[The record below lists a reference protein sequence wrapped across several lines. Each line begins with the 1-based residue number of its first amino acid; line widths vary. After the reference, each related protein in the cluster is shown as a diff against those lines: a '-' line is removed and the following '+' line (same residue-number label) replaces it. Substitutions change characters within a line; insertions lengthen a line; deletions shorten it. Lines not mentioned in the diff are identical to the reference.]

1 MADQVTQSNNVLD
14 PQVLADMIPAKL
26 TAGLKFTSVAQVDK
40 TLKGKPGST
49 IEFPTWNYIGDAEDV
64 KENEPIDTSKLT
76 YGSKPATIKEIGKG
90 GSVTDAALETGY
102 GDAWGELS
110 NQLGLALANKI
121 DNDVLEV
128 LRQSIQKASV
138 DLSLDGIQD
147 ALDIYNNEDDAS
159 TILIASPKAAG
170 RLRLEAGQNWLRG
183 TQLGADTISKGV
195 YGDILGVQIIRS
207 RKLNADEAFLVK
219 IGAEDGKPAIK
230 LMLKRDIKV
239 EPDRV
244 PKYRR
249 TDVYATAVE
258 APYLYDPTKVVKI
271 TFKGLEGPAGTT
283 GAPSEVSVTTEPDN
297 VKEENKIGT
306 RSKKKSA
313 KNTQDQKQEQNTQDQ
328 KQEQD
333 TQDQNADQSAKNSE
347 KKPGEV

>member
-1 MADQVTQSNNVLD
+1 MADQVTQSSNVLD

-26 TAGLKFTSVAQVDK
+26 TAGLKFTSLAQVDR
-40 TLKGKPGST
+40 TLEGKPGST
-49 IEFPTWNYIGDAEDV
+49 VEFPTWNYIGDAEDI

-76 YGSKPATIKEIGKG
+76 YGSKAATIKKIGKG
-90 GSVTDAALETGY
+90 GSVTDEALETGY

-110 NQLGLALANKI
+110 NQLGLALANKV
-121 DNDVLEV
+121 DNDVLET
-128 LRQSIQKASV
+128 LRQAVQNASI

-147 ALDIYNNEDDAS
+147 ALDVYNSEDDAP
-159 TILIASPKAAG
+159 TVLIVSPKVAG
-170 RLRLEAGQNWLRG
+170 RLRLAAGKDWLRG
-183 TQLGADTISKGV
+183 TQLGADAVSKGV

-207 RKLNADEAFLVK
+207 RKLNANEAFLVK
-219 IGAEDGKPAIK
+219 TGAEDGKPAVK

-244 PKYRR
+244 PKYNR
-249 TDVYATAVE
+249 TDIYATAME
-258 APYLYDPTKVVKI
+258 AAYLYDPTKVVKI
-271 TFKGLEGPAGTT
+271 TFKGVEGPAGTN
-283 GAPSEVSVTTEPDN
+283 GAPADISVDNEPDN

-306 RSKKKSA
+306 RSKKKSP
-313 KNTQDQKQEQNTQDQ
+313 KTQDQ

>member
-26 TAGLKFTSVAQVDK
+26 TAGLKFTSLAQVDR
-40 TLKGKPGST
+40 TLEGKPGST
-49 IEFPTWNYIGDAEDV
+49 VEFPTWNYIGDAEDI

-76 YGSKPATIKEIGKG
+76 YGSKAATIKKIGKG
-90 GSVTDAALETGY
+90 GSVTDEALETGY

-110 NQLGLALANKI
+110 NQLGLALANKV
-121 DNDVLEV
+121 DNDVLET
-128 LRQSIQKASV
+128 LRQAVQNASI
-138 DLSLDGIQD
+138 DLTLDGIQD
-147 ALDIYNNEDDAS
+147 ALDIYNNEDDAP
-159 TILIASPKAAG
+159 TVLIVSPKAAG
-170 RLRLEAGQNWLRG
+170 RLRLAAGKDWLRG
-183 TQLGADTISKGV
+183 TQLGADAVSKGV

-207 RKLNADEAFLVK
+207 RKLNANEAFLVK
-219 IGAEDGKPAIK
+219 TGAEDGKPAVK

-244 PKYRR
+244 PKYNR
-249 TDVYATAVE
+249 TDIYATAME
-258 APYLYDPTKVVKI
+258 AAYLYDPTKVVKI
-271 TFKGLEGPAGTT
+271 TFKGIEGPAGTT
-283 GAPSEVSVTTEPDN
+283 GAPVDVSVDNEPDN

-313 KNTQDQKQEQNTQDQ
+313 KNTQDQKQEQ
-328 KQEQD
+328 D